1 MQQIGFC
8 SQVSGDVLARPRSQA
23 VSFEQFPNRNVTL
36 SCKLSGLLINQSW
49 TLIDEVF
56 NELVKQVTSFNI
68 LSHNLIRSTI

>member
-8 SQVSGDVLARPRSQA
+8 SQVLGNVLARPRSQA

-36 SCKLSGLLINQSW
+36 SCKLSDLLINQSW

-56 NELVKQVTSFNI
+56 NELVKQVTSFNF